1 LKRLEQILRG
11 VEISEIIGVQQRNVR
26 DIHIDSRKVNENSLF
41 LAVPG
46 IQADGHDFIN
56 EATEKGAS
64 VIVCE
69 RLPENLD
76 GQVTYVVLEDIR
88 KMLSGIVSNFF
99 EHPDKKMTLIGVTG
113 TNGKTTIATLLY
125 NLAIKIGKKAG
136 LISTIE
142 YKINEESFP
151 STHTTPD
158 ILSLMR
164 MFSKM
169 VENGCSYVF
178 MEVSSHAVEQGRVE
192 GLDFD
197 GAVFSNITRDH
208 LDYHKT
214 FKNYINAKK
223 KFFDNLKIE
232 AFALINIDDVNGKV
246 MVQNSRSKIK
256 TYSFDTLADFKGKIL
271 GISLMG
277 LDLKFNEKEA
287 HFKLTGKFNAYNLL
301 AVFGASVM
309 MGWNEEEVLVA
320 LSGLE
325 PIEGRSC
332 MSRRK

>member
-1 LKRLEQILRG
+1 
-11 VEISEIIGVQQRNVR
+11 
-26 DIHIDSRKVNENSLF
+26 
-41 LAVPG
+41 
-46 IQADGHDFIN
+46 
-56 EATEKGAS
+56 
-64 VIVCE
+64 
-69 RLPENLD
+69 
-76 GQVTYVVLEDIR
+76 
-88 KMLSGIVSNFF
+88 
-99 EHPDKKMTLIGVTG
+99 
-113 TNGKTTIATLLY
+113 
-125 NLAIKIGKKAG
+125 
-136 LISTIE
+136 
-142 YKINEESFP
+142 
-151 STHTTPD
+151 
-158 ILSLMR
+158 MR

-325 PIEGRSC
+325 PIEGRFEIMYDAELQIHAIVDYAHSPDALVNLL
-332 MSRRK
+332 SSVRKIKLKDQKLITVLGAGGNRDKGKRPMMGRVSAQYSDMVVVTSDNPRFEDPEKIIKDIVGGIEEELRKKVISIVDRKEAIKTAILMAKKGDVIVVAGKGHENYQIIGDKVLHFSDRETINEIWKK